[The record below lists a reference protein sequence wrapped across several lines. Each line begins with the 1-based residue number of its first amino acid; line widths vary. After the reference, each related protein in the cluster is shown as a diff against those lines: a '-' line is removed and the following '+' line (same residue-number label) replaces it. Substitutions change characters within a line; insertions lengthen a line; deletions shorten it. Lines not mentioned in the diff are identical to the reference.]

1 MDWKSWQLQFSKSVK
16 LKTDSIWVKN
26 KSVNIYQH
34 IIYSS
39 PTMSKKVIIGE
50 SFPESF
56 GSFQLCF
63 SQLASW
69 LDFTLDFTQLQ
80 TWKLHEKKSPH
91 QSMTGRPSNN
101 TLARHWASLI
111 RDSKNSTIRSM
122 DCPNDKGLSESH
134 GKNRTKTPKF
144 RVIFPEFTI
153 SNGRNTFGTPFLETP

>member
-1 MDWKSWQLQFSKSVK
+1 MVLARSFAIFSLFTQPGLISFCTYLSIIKMDWKSWQLQFSKSVK

-91 QSMTGRPSNN
+91 RSMTGRPSNN

-134 GKNRTKTPKF
+134 VVF
-144 RVIFPEFTI
+144 F
-153 SNGRNTFGTPFLETP
+153 